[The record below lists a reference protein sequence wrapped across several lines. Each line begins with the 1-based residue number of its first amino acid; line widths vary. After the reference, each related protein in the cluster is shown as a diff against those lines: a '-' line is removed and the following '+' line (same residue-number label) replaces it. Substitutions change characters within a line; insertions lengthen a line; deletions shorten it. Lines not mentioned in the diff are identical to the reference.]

1 MLDVLKYMAITA
13 AGMAIIE
20 AHAADTPFSTTKDYV
35 DFNVSITKTV
45 LHTPE
50 CARASLAV
58 MSTMPAEWSG
68 LSSIASNYDSI
79 GDLPVLA
86 SEIAEIRDLS
96 VHLENPDILTARCAF
111 LMGQAYGS
119 AAGYFF
125 FSEM

>member
-1 MLDVLKYMAITA
+1 MLDVLKYMVITA
-13 AGMAIIE
+13 AGMAVIE
-20 AHAADTPFSTTKDYV
+20 AHAVDTPFSTPKDYA

-45 LHTPE
+45 LQAPE
-50 CARASLAV
+50 CARASQAV
-58 MSTMPAEWSG
+58 MSTMPSEWNG
-68 LSSIASNYDSI
+68 LSSIANSYETI
-79 GDLPVLA
+79 GELPVLS

-96 VHLENPDILTARCAF
+96 IHLENPDLLTARCAF